1 MLLVVL
7 YLTLNILTA
16 FTGPTR
22 TLKWRPAVRL
32 REQLKDCCVLSHGS
46 SGSIDLGWV
55 SQVALVIKN
64 LLASAGDIRDMGLIS
79 GSRRS
84 PGGGH
89 GNPLQYSC
97 PENPM
102 DGERTVTWRV
112 TVHRD
117 AKNWT

>member
-64 LLASAGDIRDMGLIS
+64 LL
-79 GSRRS
+79 
-84 PGGGH
+84 
-89 GNPLQYSC
+89 
-97 PENPM
+97 
-102 DGERTVTWRV
+102 
-112 TVHRD
+112 
-117 AKNWT
+117 

>member
-1 MLLVVL
+1 MLLVVF

-32 REQLKDCCVLSHGS
+32 REQLKESCVLCHGS
-46 SGSIDLGWV
+46 SGSVDLGWV

-64 LLASAGDIRDMGLIS
+64 PPASARDIRDRGLIS

-84 PGGGH
+84 SGGGIATH
-89 GNPLQYSC
+89 SSILAQKTPW
-97 PENPM
+97 M
-102 DGERTVTWRV
+102 ERGVWRV

>member
-46 SGSIDLGWV
+46 SGSVDLGWV

-64 LLASAGDIRDMGLIS
+64 PLASAGDIRDMGLIPGS
-79 GSRRS
+79 GKC

-89 GNPLQYSC
+89 GILLQYSC
-97 PENPM
+97 LENLM
-102 DGERTVTWRV
+102 DR
-112 TVHRD
+112 
-117 AKNWT
+117 

>member
-46 SGSIDLGWV
+46 SGSVDLGWV

-64 LLASAGDIRDMGLIS
+64 PLASAGDIRDMGLIP
-79 GSRRS
+79 GLGRS
-84 PGGGH
+84 PRGGH
-89 GNPLQYSC
+89 DTHFSIP
-97 PENPM
+97 
-102 DGERTVTWRV
+102 TWRIL
-112 TVHRD
+112 
-117 AKNWT
+117 WTEEPGGLWPIRSQRVGHD